1 MKAEAKNREGN
12 TDRKVCA
19 ATKILMSGW
28 SEEQAD
34 KSRYFW
40 KERTEGPNTGKYKEY
55 CRIRRGGK
63 WKQGTLK

>member
-12 TDRKVCA
+12 TDRKVRA

-34 KSRYFW
+34 KSRYFR
-40 KERTEGPNTGKYKEY
+40 KERTEGSNTGGNKE
-55 CRIRRGGK
+55 
-63 WKQGTLK
+63 

>member
-40 KERTEGPNTGKYKEY
+40 KERTEGPNTGGYKE
-55 CRIRRGGK
+55 
-63 WKQGTLK
+63 

>member
-34 KSRYFW
+34 KSRYFR
-40 KERTEGPNTGKYKEY
+40 KERTEGSNTGGNKE
-55 CRIRRGGK
+55 
-63 WKQGTLK
+63 